1 MNEPSVFMSF
11 LPLLIIIGIFVFIW
25 KIVKYIGKSISN
37 RNINVST
44 QSKYSSGFG
53 KSYKEVLLENNLDK
67 YITTFEENNLTD
79 YSVLS
84 EINEK
89 DLEKIGISIIGD
101 RKKIIKLFTNV

>member
-1 MNEPSVFMSF
+1 MNLLLF
-11 LPLLIIIGIFVFIW
+11 LPFYLIICIIGLFVFIW
-25 KIVKYIGKSISN
+25 KIVKSISN
-37 RNINVST
+37 RNINVFT

-53 KSYKEVLLENNLDK
+53 KSYKDILLENNLDK
-67 YITTFEENNLTD
+67 YIKTFEENNLTE

-101 RKKIIKLFTNV
+101 RKKIIN

>member
-1 MNEPSVFMSF
+1 MDEPSSFMTF
-11 LPLLIIIGIFVFIW
+11 LPFLFIVGLIVF
-25 KIVKYIGKSISN
+25 IVKYIGKSISN

-53 KSYKEVLLENNLDK
+53 KSYKDVLLENNLDK
-67 YITTFEENNLTD
+67 YIKTFEENNLIE

-101 RKKIIKLFTNV
+101 RKK